1 MSLTHLLA
9 QYGYLALFIGCVLE
23 GETILILAGFAA
35 HQGYLSLPA
44 VLVTAASGG
53 MLGDLLFFT
62 LGHRYGAAV
71 IERFPSWQDRA
82 QQVRLL
88 LLRYHAGVII
98 GIRFMYGLR
107 IVGPVVIGASE
118 VPPWRFVLF
127 NLIGAVLWASLIG
140 GAGYLFGHALQWLL
154 TDLKHSEEAV
164 LLFVIVAAVLL
175 TLARRW
181 RSHRH

>member
-1 MSLTHLLA
+1 MSLASLLA

-35 HQGYLSLPA
+35 HQGYLSLPV
-44 VLVTAASGG
+44 VLVTAAAGG

-62 LGHRYGAAV
+62 LGHRYGAAA
-71 IERFPSWQDRA
+71 IERFPSWQGRA
-82 QQVRLL
+82 LQVRQL
-88 LLRYHAGVII
+88 LLRYHVGVIV

-127 NLIGAVLWASLIG
+127 NLIGAVLWASLVG
-140 GAGYLFGHALQWLL
+140 CAGYLFGHALTWLL
-154 TDLKHSEEAV
+154 ADLKHGEEGV
-164 LLFVIVAAVLL
+164 LLFVIVAGLL
-175 TLARRW
+175 FALARQW
-181 RSHRH
+181 RSRRR